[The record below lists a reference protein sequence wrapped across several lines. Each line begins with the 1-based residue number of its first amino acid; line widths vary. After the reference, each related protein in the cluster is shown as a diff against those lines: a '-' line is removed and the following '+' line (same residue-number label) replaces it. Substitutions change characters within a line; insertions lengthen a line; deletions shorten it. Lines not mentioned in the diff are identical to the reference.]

1 MRGMEQTGRTQ
12 STTDRLDEGIKLT
25 TFIPVRFVRHK
36 ARKVVVEPTTPR
48 RMASPLNPGRPTS
61 VDQNLM
67 AALAKAF
74 FWQELLDTGRVKNMT
89 ELAKAEK
96 IGLAR
101 MQKMLKLARLAPD
114 IVEEI
119 VQGRQPVGLSLLF
132 FVENPL
138 PDDWDAQR
146 EAIGGLAS

>member
-1 MRGMEQTGRTQ
+1 MRGLEQIGRAQ
-12 STTDRLDEGIKLT
+12 STSAKLDAGIKLT

-36 ARKVVVEPTTPR
+36 ARKVVVEPTMPGW
-48 RMASPLNPGRPTS
+48 MASPLNPGRPTF
-61 VDQNLM
+61 VDENLM
-67 AALAKAF
+67 SALARAF
-74 FWQELLDTGRVKNMT
+74 FWQELLDSGRVKNMT

-114 IVEEI
+114 IVEDI
-119 VQGRQPVGLSLLF
+119 ARGRQPVGLSLLF

-138 PDDWDAQR
+138 PDDWNAQR
-146 EAIGGLAS
+146 AVIGGLAS

>member
-1 MRGMEQTGRTQ
+1 MRGLEQIGQAKSRTAK
-12 STTDRLDEGIKLT
+12 LDEGIKLT

-36 ARKVVVEPTTPR
+36 ARKVVVEPTPPG
-48 RMASPLNPGRPTS
+48 RMASPLNPGRPAC
-61 VDQNLM
+61 VDENLM

-74 FWQELLDTGRVKNMT
+74 FWQEMLDTGRVKNMT

-96 IGLAR
+96 VGLAR

-114 IVEEI
+114 IVEDI
-119 VQGRQPVGLSLLF
+119 ARGRQPVGLSLLF

-138 PDDWDAQR
+138 PDDWNTQR
-146 EAIGGLAS
+146 EVIGGLAK

>member
-1 MRGMEQTGRTQ
+1 MRGLEQIGHAKSNSLKME
-12 STTDRLDEGIKLT
+12 DGIRLT

-36 ARKVVVEPTTPR
+36 ASKVVVEPTTPG
-48 RMASPLNPGRPTS
+48 RMASPLNPSRPTS
-61 VDQNLM
+61 VDEDLM

-74 FWQELLDTGRVKNMT
+74 FWQEMLDTGRVTNMT

-96 IGLAR
+96 MGLAR

-119 VQGRQPVGLSLLF
+119 ARGRQPVGLSLLF

-138 PDDWDAQR
+138 PDDWNAQR
-146 EAIGGLAS
+146 EVIGGLAK

>member
-1 MRGMEQTGRTQ
+1 MRGLQQIGQVQ
-12 STTDRLDEGIKLT
+12 SNTAKLEDGIKLT
-25 TFIPVRFVRHK
+25 TFIPVRFVRHQ
-36 ARKVVVEPTTPR
+36 ARKVVVEPTTPG
-48 RMASPLNPGRPTS
+48 RMASLLNPGRPTS
-61 VDQNLM
+61 VDENLM
-67 AALAKAF
+67 AALARAF

-101 MQKMLKLARLAPD
+101 MQKLLKLARLAPD

-119 VQGRQPVGLSLLF
+119 GRGRQPVGLSLLF

-138 PDDWDAQR
+138 PDDWSEQR
-146 EAIGGLAS
+146 AVIGGLAR

>member
-1 MRGMEQTGRTQ
+1 MEQIGQAQ
-12 STTDRLDEGIKLT
+12 SNTSRLEDGVKLT

-36 ARKVVVEPTTPR
+36 ARKVVVEPTTPG
-48 RMASPLNPGRPTS
+48 RMALPLNPGRPTS
-61 VDQNLM
+61 VDENLM

-74 FWQELLDTGRVKNMT
+74 FWQEMLDTGRVKNMT

-96 IGLAR
+96 VGLAR

-119 VQGRQPVGLSLLF
+119 ARGRQPVGLSLLF

-138 PDDWDAQR
+138 PDDWNEQR
-146 EAIGGLAS
+146 EVIGGLAS